1 MTRPDAAPGVLIGSR
16 HRALVS
22 AADRM
27 AAGPDR
33 ALPPIPVALVPKT
46 GTLMPTGI
54 GMRIKRLRRKH
65 HLTQAELA
73 KLVDVHRVYI
83 ARLETPDGAADHRSP
98 SLALLEKLARVFKC
112 SVGDLLG
119 EKRRRK

>member
-1 MTRPDAAPGVLIGSR
+1 
-16 HRALVS
+16 
-22 AADRM
+22 
-27 AAGPDR
+27 
-33 ALPPIPVALVPKT
+33 
-46 GTLMPTGI
+46 MPTGI

-65 HLTQAELA
+65 HLTQAQLA
-73 KLVDVHRVYI
+73 DLVGVHRVYI

-119 EKRRRK
+119 ERPRKR

>member
-1 MTRPDAAPGVLIGSR
+1 MIGSAR
-16 HRALVS
+16 PETPRP
-22 AADRM
+22 AADRLV
-27 AAGPDR
+27 AAPVR
-33 ALPPIPVALVPKT
+33 AAPPIPLARVSKKD
-46 GTLMPTGI
+46 TLMPTGI
-54 GMRIKRLRRKH
+54 GMRIKQLRRKH

-83 ARLETPDGAADHRSP
+83 ARLETSDGAADHRSP

-119 EKRRRK
+119 EKRRTR